1 MEDDRVARRAG
12 SILVGVLAVFAF
24 FATACGVPAPGDGGA
39 EAPRSS
45 AVILISLDGFR
56 WDYQQLTE
64 TPHLDALAASGVQA
78 ESLIPVFPS
87 KTFPSH
93 YSAVTGLHPGN
104 HGVVSNHM
112 RDPRWEGDFRL
123 GTEELV
129 KGRWWGGE
137 PIWTTANKQGL
148 ITASFFW
155 PGSDVLINGD
165 RPNYFYPF
173 DGSVPYEDRVD
184 QVLAWLDIPEGE
196 RPSFITLY
204 FADPNDTAH
213 GVGPEAPEAL
223 AAVRRVDDMIGRLV
237 DGLRGRQLLESVD
250 IIVTADHGMALMS
263 EDRLVFLDDYVEL
276 APEEIF
282 EADPVLQIYPNAGR
296 DGEILGALQGAHPHL
311 EIYARDEIPARY
323 RLRGNS
329 RVAPILG
336 IPDVGWSVTTR
347 AAQQGPRGYRLL
359 GDHGGDPRHEDMR
372 GIFVASGPT
381 FARGARVPAFEN
393 LEIYNLIA
401 HALGIEPAP
410 NDGDLSRV
418 EGVLR

>member
-1 MEDDRVARRAG
+1 MRFV
-12 SILVGVLAVFAF
+12 SSVLAAFAL
-24 FATACGVPAPGDGGA
+24 FATACGAPVAGNG
-39 EAPRSS
+39 S
-45 AVILISLDGFR
+45 
-56 WDYQQLTE
+56 TE

-93 YSAVTGLHPGN
+93 YSMVTGLHPGN
-104 HGVVSNHM
+104 HGVVSNNM
-112 RDPRWEGDFRL
+112 RDPRWEGEFHL
-123 GTEELV
+123 GTEELL

-165 RPNYFYPF
+165 RPTYFYPY

-184 QVLAWLDIPEGE
+184 QVLAWLDMPAGE

-223 AAVRRVDDMIGRLV
+223 AAARRV
-237 DGLRGRQLLESVD
+237 
-250 IIVTADHGMALMS
+250 
-263 EDRLVFLDDYVEL
+263 
-276 APEEIF
+276 
-282 EADPVLQIYPNAGR
+282 
-296 DGEILGALQGAHPHL
+296 
-311 EIYARDEIPARY
+311 DEIPARY
-323 RLRGNS
+323 RLRGS
-329 RVAPILG
+329 RRVAPILG

-347 AAQQGPRGYRLL
+347 AAQQEPWGYQLL
-359 GDHGGDPRHEDMR
+359 GDHGGDPRHPDMG
-372 GIFVASGPT
+372 GIFIASGPT
-381 FARGARVPAFEN
+381 FARGDRVPAFEN
-393 LEIYNLIA
+393 VEIYNLIA
-401 HALGIEPAP
+401 YALGIVPAP

-418 EGVLR
+418 EGTLR